1 MSRRETIY
9 LVVLLVTI
17 TISMRSTNNM
27 ISTTVP
33 LLGKYQFFFNNVD
46 VGVLTAVIFLATLV
60 STSYI
65 NPMLGSAARRRVF
78 IFSNVLV
85 PVSLI
90 LFFYSTGYT
99 VWIPVILSGLAY
111 GIITPNIITSA
122 SLSSDKNVREMLLSI
137 YSVSLSLSLIL
148 GPLLEDYLLSF
159 VSYKAIFAFFLPISM
174 ICLGL
179 STLIKFPEQVKE
191 RRGAGALATK
201 GFKSAVLAITTYNI
215 PFAAITS
222 FLAIYGNVDFHL
234 PRTSSYSLFIYFFS
248 VSFATRLFMVIRPF
262 RYLKF
267 PFILSSII
275 TAACLISLPFVKTEL
290 LLILVIA
297 LLGIPHG
304 TIFPMATI
312 LISRG
317 SALEER
323 SSVNSYFLAYN
334 NFLFI
339 AVPIIFGYLT
349 TLIGF
354 ALSFLILFIPSSV
367 SAALLVLRYGR
378 DRQIFYK

>member
-1 MSRRETIY
+1 MSKRETIY
-9 LVVLLVTI
+9 LVALLVTI

-33 LLGKYQFFFNNVD
+33 LLGKYQFFFNNID

-65 NPMLGSAARRRVF
+65 NPTLSSSIRKRVF
-78 IFSNVLV
+78 VFSNVLV
-85 PVSLI
+85 PVSLL
-90 LFFYSTGYT
+90 LFYFSTGYT

-122 SLSSDKNVREMLLSI
+122 SLSSDKNVREMLLSV

-148 GPLLEDYLLSF
+148 GPLLEYYLLSF
-159 VSYKAIFAFFLPISM
+159 VSYGTVFVLFLPISLV
-174 ICLGL
+174 CLFL
-179 STLIKFPEQVKE
+179 SSLIKFPDEVKE
-191 RRGAGALATK
+191 RRGVSAIRTK
-201 GFKSAVLAITTYNI
+201 GFKSSVLAITAYNI

-222 FLAIYGNVDFHL
+222 FLAIYGSVVFHL
-234 PRTSSYSLFIYFFS
+234 PRSSSYSLFIYFFS
-248 VSFATRLFMVIRPF
+248 VSFATRLYMVIRPF

-267 PFILSSII
+267 PFIISSLI
-275 TAACLISLPFVKTEL
+275 TAICLISLSFVKTDL

-304 TIFPMATI
+304 TIFPMSTI

-317 SALEER
+317 STLEER
-323 SSVNSYFLAYN
+323 SSVNSYFMAYN

-349 TLIGF
+349 TVIGF
-354 ALSFLILFIPSSV
+354 ALSFLVLFIPSSL
-367 SAALLVLRYGR
+367 SAALLIIRYGK
-378 DRQIFYK
+378 DRQIFYR